1 MAIQPENRKTY
12 SAVIP
17 VKKNSSRLPGK
28 NILPF
33 GESNLLINKI
43 NQLKGIDGI
52 EEIIVSSDSD
62 ELLNMAIKEGV
73 KVDKRPDSLAD
84 ESRPLSEF
92 FDYIINKIK
101 SEHLLWACCTSP
113 LFTRENFL
121 DCISIWNKIDVAKYD
136 SLITVYK
143 WKHYMLDKE
152 GPMNYKLGKNHQ
164 NSQDLPTYDL
174 FTNGCLIASKD
185 DVKKWSYNY
194 GPNAFRYEVSQS
206 ASVDIDT
213 LEDYHIAISLYKLLQ
228 NNNK

>member
-1 MAIQPENRKTY
+1 MAIQPEEKKSY

-62 ELLNMAIKEGV
+62 EMLNMAIKEGV
-73 KVDKRPDSLAD
+73 KVDKRPDYLAD
-84 ESRPLSEF
+84 ESRPLSDF
-92 FDYIINKIK
+92 FDYIVKKIN
-101 SEHLLWACCTSP
+101 SEYMLWACCTSP
-113 LFTRENFL
+113 LFARENFS
-121 DCISIWNKIDVAKYD
+121 DCIDIWNKIDETKYD

-143 WKHYMLDKE
+143 WKHYILNED
-152 GPMNYKLGKNHQ
+152 GPMNYKLGKSHQ

-174 FTNGCLIASKD
+174 FTNGCLIASKHN
-185 DVKKWSYNY
+185 VKKWSYNY

-206 ASVDIDT
+206 ESIDIDT
-213 LEDYHIAISLYKLLQ
+213 PEDYQIAVALYNFSQKSQ
-228 NNNK
+228 